1 MYSFQMVRFE
11 RAVLFVL
18 LLVRV
23 LAFNMVAFGFGSPMA
38 FSNAART
45 ECSVDPAYTGR
56 LSSV

>member
-23 LAFNMVAFGFGSPMA
+23 LASNVVAFGFGSPMA